1 MSFPG
6 IASLLP
12 HTGAMVLLDRVLAVD
27 PEFLRAEVAIRP
39 DSMFCEGGSVAGWI
53 GIEYM
58 AQAVAAHAGHGARLR
73 GEAVK
78 VGFLLGSRRYHCS
91 VAAFAVGALL
101 QIVVRRE
108 LQGENGLAAFDCRIE
123 DGVDG
128 ALLASAV
135 VTVYQ
140 PANVEEFLQ
149 RSSHD
154 E

>member
-1 MSFPG
+1 
-6 IASLLP
+6 
-12 HTGAMVLLDRVLAVD
+12 
-27 PEFLRAEVAIRP
+27 
-39 DSMFCEGGSVAGWI
+39 
-53 GIEYM
+53 
-58 AQAVAAHAGHGARLR
+58 
-73 GEAVK
+73 
-78 VGFLLGSRRYHCS
+78 VGT
-91 VAAFAVGALL
+91 LL